1 MLPQKQREDLG
12 GSQRSDQLVS
22 VQDALGFAL
31 PGIAPPMGCKDNLT
45 FGMEHNLES
54 IYYSIMTKAFN
65 SSNWAFCFYINT
77 FREADF

>member
-1 MLPQKQREDLG
+1 MFPQKHREDLG

-31 PGIAPPMGCKDNLT
+31 PGIPPPMGCKDNLT
-45 FGMEHNLES
+45 FGMEHILES
-54 IYYSIMTKAFN
+54 IYYSIMTKGLN
-65 SSNWAFCFYINT
+65 STNWAFCFYINV